1 MLVLVGKTCSGKDTI
16 KKELVK
22 LGMTPIIA
30 YTTRPMRNGEVDGET
45 YYFISKDEFEDIL
58 MNRFDMSDLENMH
71 ATFEIANR
79 EKIKRQMHLDL
90 RLYWLSDVAKLI
102 SEEDADRICHQL
114 TKDVV
119 KHGKKYEDAIEEGR
133 AQIVEL
139 LRE

>member
-1 MLVLVGKTCSGKDTI
+1 MICMNSEEKYEMMKLRVLHSFKWEKDITI
-16 KKELVK
+16 PLSEEF
-22 LGMTPIIA
+22 G
-30 YTTRPMRNGEVDGET
+30 
-45 YYFISKDEFEDIL
+45 ISKEEFEDIL

>member
-1 MLVLVGKTCSGKDTI
+1 MVIYMNSEEKYEMMKFG
-16 KKELVK
+16 
-22 LGMTPIIA
+22 
-30 YTTRPMRNGEVDGET
+30 
-45 YYFISKDEFEDIL
+45 ISKEEFEDIL

-102 SEEDADRICHQL
+102 SEEDADRICHKL

-119 KHGKKYEDAIEEGR
+119 KNGKKYEDAIEEGR

>member
-1 MLVLVGKTCSGKDTI
+1 MNSEEKYEMMKLRVLHSFKWEKDITI
-16 KKELVK
+16 PLSEEF
-22 LGMTPIIA
+22 G
-30 YTTRPMRNGEVDGET
+30 
-45 YYFISKDEFEDIL
+45 ISKEEFEDIL

-71 ATFEIANR
+71 AT
-79 EKIKRQMHLDL
+79 QMHLDL

>member
-1 MLVLVGKTCSGKDTI
+1 MNSEEKYEMMKLRVLHSFKWEKDITI
-16 KKELVK
+16 PLSEEF
-22 LGMTPIIA
+22 G
-30 YTTRPMRNGEVDGET
+30 
-45 YYFISKDEFEDIL
+45 ISKEEFEDIL

-71 ATFEIANR
+71 ATNMHATFEIANR
-79 EKIKRQMHLDL
+79 EKIKKQMHLDL